1 MDNNNLMA
9 QFMDQIDEAMRV
21 PRRGHVIKGKIV
33 QVTDNSLIVNIGYKS
48 DGIVPLD
55 EIQAVHLL
63 KFLKATKTIK
73 SLMFMSSRQTTAKAM
88 CFFHSSVFLWMLTGQ
103 NSTLSTLTKLSLK

>member
-33 QVTDNSLIVNIGYKS
+33 QVTDYSLVVNIGYKS

-55 EIQAVHLL
+55 EIASGASSDVL
-63 KFLKATKTIK
+63 KGYEENQELD
-73 SLMFMSSRQTTAKAM
+73 
-88 CFFHSSVFLWMLTGQ
+88 V
-103 NSTLSTLTKLSLK
+103 